1 MAFPADRTFLI
12 GSLLQ
17 WWDKRSAK
25 RDAKRTAKLEANAA
39 RRAAGPQTPMADQ
52 SR

>member
-17 WWDKRSAK
+17 WWDKLSAK
-25 RDAKRTAKLEANAA
+25 RDARRTDKREANAA
-39 RRAAGPQTPMADQ
+39 SRAAGPRKPEADQ
-52 SR
+52 TR

>member
-17 WWDKRSAK
+17 WWDRRSAH
-25 RDAKRTAKLEANAA
+25 RDAERTAKLEAK
-39 RRAAGPQTPMADQ
+39 ADQ